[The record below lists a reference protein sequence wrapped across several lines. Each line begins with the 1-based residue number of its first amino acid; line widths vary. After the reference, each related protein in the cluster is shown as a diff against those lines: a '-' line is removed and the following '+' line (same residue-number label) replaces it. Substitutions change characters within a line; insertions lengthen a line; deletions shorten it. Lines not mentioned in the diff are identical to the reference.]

1 MQILMMNLKRG
12 VEKMRKTRLFLG
24 VLLVVAMF
32 AFVGCSNDNAAET
45 PNGTNDTGIVND
57 NATMDKNAM
66 DRTDNPGTDIGD
78 GMRNMVDDIGDT
90 MKDVATDGAVNDKNH
105 NNQ

>member
-1 MQILMMNLKRG
+1 MLNRKRG
-12 VEKMRKTRLFLG
+12 VEKMKKTRLFLG

-45 PNGTNDTGIVND
+45 PNGGNDNGIVND
-57 NATMDKNAM
+57 NATMDKSAM
-66 DRTDNPGTDIGD
+66 DRTNNPGTDIGD
-78 GMRNMVDDIGDT
+78 GMRDMVNDVGDA
-90 MKDVATDGAVNDKNH
+90 MKDMAATDGAVNDKNH